1 MSDNGTNF
9 VAGSEES
16 KALVEQLET
25 EKIKASTANRSI
37 KWHFNPLYGLDLCGL
52 HEIMIKSAKK
62 PSMGYLGMMTSL
74 MKS

>member
-37 KWHFNPLYGLDLCGL
+37 K
-52 HEIMIKSAKK
+52 
-62 PSMGYLGMMTSL
+62 
-74 MKS
+74 